1 MMNIAFQHGTDNR
14 AVPAPYLLR
23 HIFQHCRLLIRVL
36 AGVGMAAVDH
46 DVLAYA
52 SLRQCLLA
60 LFNVSLIEIG
70 PLAAT
75 AQHHVCVRVTA
86 GRHHRYLTVTVN
98 TQKTMGTGNGLH
110 RIDRH
115 HKTTVCAILETHRGR
130 QAGGHL
136 PMSLGFSGARA
147 NRRPGNQI
155 LQILRGNWIERFG
168 RGRQTQVC
176 NIQQQLATDA
186 QPLFDLKRVIKVR
199 VVDQPFPSD

>member
-1 MMNIAFQHGTDNR
+1 
-14 AVPAPYLLR
+14 
-23 HIFQHCRLLIRVL
+23 
-36 AGVGMAAVDH
+36 MAAVDH

-52 SLRQCLLA
+52 SLRQRLLA
-60 LFNVSLIEIG
+60 LFNVSQIEIG

-98 TQKTMGTGNGLH
+98 AQKTMGTGNGLH

-155 LQILRGNWIERFG
+155 LQILRGNWIERLG
-168 RGRQTQVC
+168 RGGQTQVC